1 MMTIKD
7 RKAAWIN
14 ALHRKLEMRT
24 QEEWDFETMSQTIN
38 KDEIMEFYREHQ
50 ENYVLVNSM
59 DEEAGVEAWHLV
71 YPEHSNDMTE
81 EINPTFQKAK
91 KNRQLTHL
99 REIRHFYHAFF

>member
-59 DEEAGVEAWHLV
+59 DEEAGVEA
-71 YPEHSNDMTE
+71 
-81 EINPTFQKAK
+81 NPSF
-91 KNRQLTHL
+91 LSC
-99 REIRHFYHAFF
+99 FF